1 MILTPVDR
9 ADLPG
14 LLSGFDA
21 ALAAEPLALA
31 VFRRVTAVVPD
42 SDLLTLSTDA
52 GHHAQALELC
62 REFGFGLVDVDPQTY
77 FTWDG
82 AAVATRME
90 PSVIIHEVGHFQCA
104 APSRRP
110 VLDFG
115 LGAGPETGRKAEA
128 NAVQTVFAADGDFE
142 EGLSSLLGILWEAEL
157 GQPAILAF
165 LEQNWLEGGMSLHNL
180 AHFRK
185 VVGLL
190 AAWGLIDAVGRPTRG
205 MRPIEDAEFFRLW
218 RSL

>member
-9 ADLPG
+9 VSLPA
-14 LLSGFDA
+14 LLEAFACAVAGD
-21 ALAAEPLALA
+21 PLASA
-31 VFRRVTAVVPD
+31 VFGRIAAVVPGG
-42 SDLLTLSTDA
+42 DLLTLSTDPL
-52 GHHAQALELC
+52 HHAQGAELC
-62 REFGFGLVDVDPQTY
+62 REFGFGLADVDPQDY

-82 AAVATRME
+82 ERVATRME
-90 PSVIIHEVGHFQCA
+90 PSVLIHEVGHFQCC

-128 NAVQTVFAADGDFE
+128 NAVQSVFGVDADVE

-157 GQPAILAF
+157 GQPALLGF
-165 LEQNWLEGGMSLHNL
+165 LEQNWLEGGASPHNI

-185 VVGLL
+185 MVRMLDRQ
-190 AAWGLIDAVGRPTRG
+190 GLIDAQGGPTRALRA
-205 MRPIEDAEFFRLW
+205 MEDEEFFAAW
-218 RSL
+218 RVL